1 MLFNPINILARIF
14 VRSVVRLLN
23 LPNNIPLI
31 FRTLVGVSSGLIN
44 TVGFI
49 PVIRVLLQFRRSLM
63 YTLNIPAG
71 ANRTR
76 NANNLF
82 ERFAAD
88 AAISATNTFIVNTII
103 EAIKPLWTNEL
114 TPFLKTIFN
123 LISFIVI
130 PLLSINSFRI
140 LYYPFKWAFK
150 VTLGSIIGSLGI
162 LWSETLSSYSILKS
176 FAQTIIGLVNQFIS
190 PLEVEIDV
198 DEDTSHTRPNG
209 IGWFT
214 EEENVPVHKVSVH
227 SHITE
232 KTDVYSVMSIIG
244 FVIVGIAGVVTLL
257 VITDNY
263 VAGGHEVISEIPYVS
278 TVVDTITSTINS
290 IYSYFFS
297 NHFGRGGDGSN
308 INNHLPESITR
319 TSSGSSDSDITITDL
334 RTDRSIPLTPPLSRP
349 ETPSVQFSNQV
360 PEAF

>member
-1 MLFNPINILARIF
+1 
-14 VRSVVRLLN
+14 
-23 LPNNIPLI
+23 
-31 FRTLVGVSSGLIN
+31 
-44 TVGFI
+44 
-49 PVIRVLLQFRRSLM
+49 M

-76 NANNLF
+76 NTNNLF

-103 EAIKPLWTNEL
+103 EAIKPVWTNEL

-190 PLEVEIDV
+190 PLELEIDV
-198 DEDTSHTRPNG
+198 DEDTSHTK
-209 IGWFT
+209 GWIT
-214 EEENVPVHKVSVH
+214 DEENVPVHKVSVH
-227 SHITE
+227 SHHITE
-232 KTDVYSVMSIIG
+232 KTDVYSADISI
-244 FVIVGIAGVVTLL
+244 
-257 VITDNY
+257 D
-263 VAGGHEVISEIPYVS
+263 IS
-278 TVVDTITSTINS
+278 
-290 IYSYFFS
+290 
-297 NHFGRGGDGSN
+297 
-308 INNHLPESITR
+308 
-319 TSSGSSDSDITITDL
+319 
-334 RTDRSIPLTPPLSRP
+334 
-349 ETPSVQFSNQV
+349 
-360 PEAF
+360 